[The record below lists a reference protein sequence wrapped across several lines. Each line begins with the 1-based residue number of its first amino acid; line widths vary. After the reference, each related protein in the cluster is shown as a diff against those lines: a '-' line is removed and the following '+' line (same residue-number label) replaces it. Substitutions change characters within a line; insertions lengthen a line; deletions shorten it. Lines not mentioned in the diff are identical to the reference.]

1 VLSEAEVYSA
11 VDLLQPLASRCGDD
25 LESFL
30 QALSTGAEVDA
41 LDPRAQAV
49 TLLTLHAA
57 KGLEWPVVFLIGCE
71 DGLLPL
77 RFPGSAPTEEAVAE
91 ERRLFFVGLTRAQR
105 RLFLS
110 HTARRT
116 RHGAEHHYTRTPFLD
131 PVDAGLFERL
141 GEAVEKREAPRH
153 RQLRLL

>member
-1 VLSEAEVYSA
+1 
-11 VDLLQPLASRCGDD
+11 VDLLIPLATQCGHD

-30 QALSTGAEVDA
+30 QALATGAEVDA

-49 TLLTLHAA
+49 NLLTLHAA

-77 RFPGSAPTEEAVAE
+77 RFPGTAPTDDAVAE

-110 HTARRT
+110 HVVRRT
-116 RHGAEHHYTRTPFLD
+116 RQSGEYQPARTPFLD
-131 PVDAGLFERL
+131 AIDPGLLERR
-141 GEAVEKREAPRH
+141 GDVVERVEQPRH